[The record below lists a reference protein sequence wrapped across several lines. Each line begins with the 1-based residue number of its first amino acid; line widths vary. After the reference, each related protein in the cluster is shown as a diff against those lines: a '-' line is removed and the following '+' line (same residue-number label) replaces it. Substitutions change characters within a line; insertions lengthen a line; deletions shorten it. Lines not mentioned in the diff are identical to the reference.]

1 MWLASAKV
9 GIESSE
15 IGFRS
20 RSVSGPLGG
29 YVGFVLHRIQVAVF
43 ADFIAAL
50 SELDLKPAQ
59 YSLLEV
65 VDANPGLRQSEA
77 AAALGIQKAN
87 FVGLV
92 RKLERRSLLQRRR
105 SVADRRSYALHL
117 QPGGRRLLDV
127 ARTLH
132 DAHESRLAAQL
143 GSGGRERLL
152 QLLTRLASESNR
164 GTPEGGQH
172 ASLLVD

>member
-1 MWLASAKV
+1 VAKKRGRPDRV
-9 GIESSE
+9 VRNRTAVEV
-15 IGFRS
+15 RL
-20 RSVSGPLGG
+20 GPLSG
-29 YVGFVLHRIQVAVF
+29 YVGFVLRRIQIAVF
-43 ADFIAAL
+43 ADFIASL
-50 SELDLKPAQ
+50 SELDLKAAQ
-59 YSLLEV
+59 YSLLEI

-117 QPGGRRLLDV
+117 QPGGRRLLAV
-127 ARTLH
+127 ARALH
-132 DAHESRLAAQL
+132 HAHESRLAAQL

-152 QLLTRLASESNR
+152 QLLTRLASGVEPGR
-164 GTPEGGQH
+164 
-172 ASLLVD
+172 A

>member
-1 MWLASAKV
+1 VASKRRRRDRV
-9 GIESSE
+9 T
-15 IGFRS
+15 RS
-20 RSVSGPLGG
+20 RIPDEVSLGPLSG
-29 YVGFVLHRIQVAVF
+29 YVGFVLHRIKIAVF
-43 ADFIAAL
+43 AEFIASL

-92 RKLERRSLLQRRR
+92 RKLEHRSLLQRRR

-117 QPGGRRLLDV
+117 QPGGRRLLAE
-127 ARTLH
+127 ARALH
-132 DAHESRLAAQL
+132 DAHESRLSARL

-152 QLLTRLASESNR
+152 LLLTRLASGADPGLR
-164 GTPEGGQH
+164 EGGRP
-172 ASLLVD
+172 ASL

>member
-1 MWLASAKV
+1 VANKR
-9 GIESSE
+9 GR
-15 IGFRS
+15 RS
-20 RSVSGPLGG
+20 RAVRNRTAVEVSLGPLSG
-29 YVGFVLHRIQVAVF
+29 YVGFVLRRIQIAVF
-43 ADFIAAL
+43 AGFIASL

-59 YSLLEV
+59 YSLLEI

-105 SVADRRSYALHL
+105 SVADRRSYVLHL
-117 QPGGRRLLDV
+117 QPGGRRLLAQ
-127 ARTLH
+127 ARALH
-132 DAHESRLAAQL
+132 DAHESRLTAQL

-152 QLLTRLASESNR
+152 QLLTRLASGVEPAR
-164 GTPEGGQH
+164 EGGRP
-172 ASLLVD
+172 ASL